1 VSSAYED
8 VEGAA
13 PPSQTDAKPPSP
25 PSVLPQGQ
33 EDDDNYLFTFTVDST
48 HVSKVDTRSDGI
60 YLYHDVEHDGDET
73 NEFRIDGGDGGD
85 GGSRDNG
92 EDGGE
97 KKAQETNDAMQ
108 KNENADSI
116 VSDEDVARALVYS
129 VNTDPGSTQST
140 TTTTSSR
147 EDENEEEDDDGMRT
161 SCCMPGIPHSDECER
176 GRR

>member
-1 VSSAYED
+1 MSSAYED
-8 VEGAA
+8 VEGAP
-13 PPSQTDAKPPSP
+13 PPSQTDAKPAPT
-25 PSVLPQGQ
+25 VLQQGQ
-33 EDDDNYLFTFTVDST
+33 EDDDNYLFTFTADST

-73 NEFRIDGGDGGD
+73 NECRIDGGVGD
-85 GGSRDNG
+85 GGRDNG
-92 EDGGE
+92 EDGEE
-97 KKAQETNDAMQ
+97 KKAQSSDAMQ

-129 VNTDPGSTQST
+129 VNTDPGSTTTQS
-140 TTTTSSR
+140 TTTSSR

-161 SCCMPGIPHSDECER
+161 SCCMPGISHGDACGR